1 MQHIA
6 GLYLY
11 HTQEDFI
18 MANEIKTSIQTVY
31 GMLWDILALY
41 EKTDCYNRVPEGE
54 KQVDVWEY
62 MNDKLLEVR
71 KYTDKLFLGKGEL
84 SQKLHNIVD
93 ETEHFVKAYEVPGV
107 VKRWRK
113 INPQILFFDCA
124 FELME
129 ECPDMYR
136 EISWGLTNLKLA
148 CYPDEALIKA
158 RKRYFAEA
166 KRKIEESNLRYTEKR
181 VFQNELMRTLTLVF
195 ENDFKEYL

>member
-1 MQHIA
+1 
-6 GLYLY
+6 
-11 HTQEDFI
+11 

-148 CYPDEALIKA
+148 CYPDEDLIKA

>member
-1 MQHIA
+1 
-6 GLYLY
+6 
-11 HTQEDFI
+11 
-18 MANEIKTSIQTVY
+18 MANEIRTSIQTVY

-54 KQVDVWEY
+54 KQVDVWDY
-62 MNDKLLEVR
+62 MSDQLLEVR
-71 KYTDKLFLGKGEL
+71 KYIDKLFLGEGEL
-84 SQKLHNIVD
+84 SQKLHNIAD
-93 ETEHFVKAYEVPGV
+93 ETEHFVRAYEVPGV

-136 EISWGLTNLKLA
+136 EISWGLTDLKLA
-148 CYPDEALIKA
+148 CYPDEVLTKA
-158 RKRYFAEA
+158 RKRYFAAA
-166 KRKIEESNLRYTEKR
+166 KRKIEESNLRYTEER
-181 VFQNELMRTLTLVF
+181 VFQNELLRTLTLIF

>member
-1 MQHIA
+1 
-6 GLYLY
+6 
-11 HTQEDFI
+11 

-113 INPQILFFDCA
+113 INIF
-124 FELME
+124 
-129 ECPDMYR
+129 
-136 EISWGLTNLKLA
+136 
-148 CYPDEALIKA
+148 
-158 RKRYFAEA
+158 
-166 KRKIEESNLRYTEKR
+166 
-181 VFQNELMRTLTLVF
+181 
-195 ENDFKEYL
+195 